1 MRFRL
6 RYENK
11 DFEVAGGRFLI
22 GRGDDCQLA
31 LNDPLVSRAHAAV
44 SLQGDKVV
52 LEDLGSRN
60 GVRVNGQRIDRSYDL
75 AHGDR
80 IGIGNQEL
88 VLIRDR
94 DQRVDTQVQHP
105 TQRFEASGVLG
116 GLTDKAI
123 ALGRFEEAERL
134 ISGHLQ
140 QVFADARSGRD
151 TSVETAR
158 GAALYAIKLA
168 NITGKG
174 RWLEYVFELFLLIG
188 RPCPADVV
196 DELHGAMR
204 KVRLTSAAGLHA
216 YLQQLELRIG
226 ELGPAD
232 RFLVRRLEGLGR
244 LTGLK

>member
-11 DFEVAGGRFLI
+11 DFEVTGGSFSI
-22 GRGDDCQLA
+22 GRGNDCQLA
-31 LNDPLVSRAHAAV
+31 LNDPLVSRAHAAI
-44 SLQGDKVV
+44 SLQGDTVV

-60 GVRVNGQRIDRSYDL
+60 GVRVNGQRIERARAL

-105 TQRFEASGVLG
+105 TQRLEASGVLG

-140 QVFADARSGRD
+140 QVLDDARSGRD
-151 TSVETAR
+151 KSVETAR

-174 RWLEYVFELFLLIG
+174 RWLDYVFELFLIVG

-204 KVRLTSAAGLHA
+204 KVRLTSAATLHT
-216 YLQQLELRIG
+216 YLEQLERGIG
-226 ELGPAD
+226 ELGPAE